1 MRRALPDELL
11 SRLSELVAAQTG
23 LYFPQERW
31 RDLEGGIAAAARD
44 FGLPDAES
52 CARWLL
58 STVPA
63 RNQVEILASHL
74 TVGETYF
81 FREPRSLEVF
91 EEQILPELLRSRHD
105 DGRHLRIWS
114 AACCT
119 GEEPYSIAMIL
130 DRVIPDPKTCPVT
143 ILATDINPQFLRKAA
158 EGVYGEWSFR
168 GTPGWVRERY
178 FSAKGRARF
187 ELLPQI
193 RNRVTFSSLNL
204 ARDIYP
210 SLLNNTNAMDVIF
223 CRNVLMYFSAERA
236 REVIRNLYRSLVDGG
251 WLIVS
256 PAETSG
262 ALFSPFSAEQFP
274 GVLMYRKVA
283 GVSPGVVVERRQPPV
298 FLPAADAMN
307 LLMPIPGTGDVAQ
320 GNWRAGPQDEL
331 PPGPEIPE
339 TLEDGAT
346 PAHGTGDGHVF
357 AGTARNCAN
366 EGRLAEAVEWCDK
379 AIVADK
385 LNPAHYYL
393 LGTIQQEQGQ
403 AEAAQR
409 SLKRA
414 LYLDPGFVLA
424 HFALGNGELLQGR
437 PREAERHFRNTLAM
451 LQRHPQDETVPESEG
466 LTAEGLAAIVISV
479 LSSLPRSVATRA

>member
-11 SRLSELVAAQTG
+11 SRLSAWVAAETG

-44 FGLPDAES
+44 FGQPDAES

-63 RNQVEILASHL
+63 RSHVEILASHL

-91 EEQILPELLRSRHD
+91 EEQILPELLRSRQD

-178 FSAKGRARF
+178 FRTKGGARF

-193 RNRVTFSSLNL
+193 RNRVTFSCLNL

-262 ALFSPFSAEQFP
+262 ALFSLFSAVQFP
-274 GVLMYRKVA
+274 GVLVYRKVA
-283 GVSPGVVVERRQPPV
+283 GIPSGVVIGRGQSPV
-298 FLPAADAMN
+298 VLPAADAMN
-307 LLMPIPGTGDVAQ
+307 PLVTIPGAVDVAQ
-320 GNWRAGPQDEL
+320 GGWRAGSQGEV
-331 PPGPEIPE
+331 PPEPGVPEAPE
-339 TLEDGAT
+339 GSTT
-346 PAHGTGDGHVF
+346 PAQRTDDRPAF
-357 AGTARNCAN
+357 AGAARNCAN

-379 AIVADK
+379 SIAADK

-393 LGTIQQEQGQ
+393 LGTIQQEQGH

-437 PREAERHFRNTLAM
+437 PREAERHFRNALTM
-451 LQRHPQDETVPESEG
+451 LQRHPQDGVVPESEG
-466 LTAEGLAAIVISV
+466 LTAEGLTGIVMSV
-479 LSSLPRSVATRA
+479 LSSLPAAEART

>member
-11 SRLSELVAAQTG
+11 SRLSAWVAAQTG

-31 RDLEGGIAAAARD
+31 RDLEGGVAAAARD

-81 FREPRSLEVF
+81 FREPRGLEVF
-91 EEQILPELLRSRHD
+91 EQQILPELLRSRHD
-105 DGRHLRIWS
+105 GGRHLRIWS

-130 DRVIPDPKTCPVT
+130 DRVIPDPGTCPVT
-143 ILATDINPQFLRKAA
+143 LLATDINPQFLRKAA

-168 GTPGWVRERY
+168 DTPGWARERY
-178 FSAKGRARF
+178 FRKKGSARF
-187 ELLPQI
+187 ELLPKI
-193 RNRVTFSSLNL
+193 RNRVTFSYLNL
-204 ARDIYP
+204 ADDVYP
-210 SLLNNTNAMDVIF
+210 SLLTNTNAMDVIF
-223 CRNVLMYFSAERA
+223 CRNVLMYFTAARA
-236 REVIRNLYRSLVDGG
+236 QEVVRNLYRSLVDGG

-262 ALFSPFSAEQFP
+262 TLFASFSAVQFP
-274 GVLMYRKVA
+274 GVLVYRKVA
-283 GVSPGVVVERRQPPV
+283 GVPPGVVVERGLPPA
-298 FLPAADAMN
+298 FLPAADAME
-307 LLMPIPGTGDVAQ
+307 LLVPSGTGDVAQ
-320 GNWRAGPQDEL
+320 GNWRAGPQDEVPL
-331 PPGPEIPE
+331 GVPE
-339 TLEDGAT
+339 TPEDSVT
-346 PAHGTGDGHVF
+346 PAHGTGDGPAF
-357 AGTARNCAN
+357 AGAARNCAN

-379 AIVADK
+379 AIAADK

-393 LGTIQQEQGQ
+393 LGAIQQEQGHG
-403 AEAAQR
+403 EAAQR

-437 PREAERHFRNTLAM
+437 PREAERHFRNALAM
-451 LQRHPQDETVPESEG
+451 LQRHPQDEVVPEAEG
-466 LTAEGLAAIVISV
+466 LTAEGLTGIVMSV
-479 LSSLPRSVATRA
+479 LSSLPRASVMRA